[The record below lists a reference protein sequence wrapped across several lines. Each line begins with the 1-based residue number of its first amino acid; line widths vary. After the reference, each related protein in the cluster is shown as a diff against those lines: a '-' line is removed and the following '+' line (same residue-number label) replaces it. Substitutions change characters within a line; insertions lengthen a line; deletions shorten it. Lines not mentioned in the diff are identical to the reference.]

1 MYFQPGEDLACP
13 RKSPPSFPVFW
24 LSLQPCKRR
33 HTAFVG
39 RGRVSPGTGLVT
51 DTPRKGDGLC
61 LSQTLLHGHPLV
73 SAPVTLAGTAT
84 CTAPQDWGLAG
95 NRLGSSPAP
104 PPLWHRP
111 EPKLD
116 FHSWG
121 HWKPGAWDASRA
133 ETGAEGAVRVP
144 QRGPGRTP
152 HACPAAPRTQEEAV
166 SEAEPPGA
174 WKWVSPLAPGDTT
187 RGRRCP
193 SPVGAGPDTGHR
205 TPDIGYRTPDPPAE
219 TGDCPRPPRPGMPHP

>member
-1 MYFQPGEDLACP
+1 MPQKKPTLFSCVLLAVTPALQAQAHCICREGEGLTRHRACDGHP
-13 RKSPPSFPVFW
+13 
-24 LSLQPCKRR
+24 QERR
-33 HTAFVG
+33 
-39 RGRVSPGTGLVT
+39 R
-51 DTPRKGDGLC
+51 LC
-61 LSQTLLHGHPLV
+61 LSQTLLHLHPLV
-73 SAPVTLAGTAT
+73 PAPVTLAGTAT
-84 CTAPQDWGLAG
+84 CTAPRDWGLAG

-104 PPLWHRP
+104 PPLWHRR

-152 HACPAAPRTQEEAV
+152 HACPAAPRTQEAAV

-174 WKWVSPLAPGDTT
+174 WKWVSPLAPEDTT

-193 SPVGAGPDTGHR
+193 SPVGAGPDTEHR
-205 TPDIGYRTPDPPAE
+205 TPDTGHGHPPAE